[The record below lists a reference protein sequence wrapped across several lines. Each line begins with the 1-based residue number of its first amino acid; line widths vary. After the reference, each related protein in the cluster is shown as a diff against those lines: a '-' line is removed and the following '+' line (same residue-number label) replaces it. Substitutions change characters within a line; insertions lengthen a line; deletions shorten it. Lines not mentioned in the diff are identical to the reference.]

1 MKRIKLMNVFSWV
14 LTHISWM
21 TMVFSPL
28 AYGKQ
33 AENITA
39 ENLKLYAQEFGLN
52 KKTTLAEFWEK
63 SKAYYP
69 GYMYKEIETFVQK
82 NPNMLMPQIE
92 IKTSKSSAGE
102 NVPTLYMTEN
112 GKTQTIQFYG
122 ESGKF
127 IKFNGVTLSEKDT
140 QVPQKMFK
148 KILAVDSK
156 TQKQYS
162 ETIATDKLKHS
173 PFPTMTSKLWKTMT
187 VQQRATYFIQMRMM
201 YLEAEKVISEKE
213 TKKEKKSSTF
223 SFIEYIFKTILPEAG
238 AETAVVARPVKLP
251 DGKGKTV
258 QTKQGQVKIPYDAK
272 SCIVAGYIGAYTTD
286 VSNVRGDKRPGCSVD
301 VAIATYAEKS
311 DLSYVKSSNDQCVS
325 QSGSN
330 SVACNPMVYGTPNG
344 SPICIDKKAAN
355 FQVATHWDGPCDTQS
370 RLSSSSALFDV
381 SGKDYS
387 KIQPRESQIAEIK
400 KDQAANNFQLT
411 KDFISGILASK
422 DKDMLALFKDGKWSP
437 DLEKEILRIN
447 DHFKTSIDKAL
458 EICEKEIT
466 AKHEANQRGACDQLH
481 RRYLFVDEV
490 IAGLKK
496 PEVPAPGPVV
506 VAGEC
511 PSPQSKLTE
520 DGEGNKVCECVVGK
534 SKDQSRTFGVGEKL
548 PAWCSDSEQPPVKP
562 EGTCDKP
569 KGISDFN
576 YEKCECA
583 KGTLEVSNEP
593 NKLMKFFGSKSPE
606 KGQEKYECESGPNWL
621 LIGGLGLAAL
631 GLFAFL
637 NRDKKPKQ
645 PDQPPQCPA
654 GTTGAPPNCFTA
666 ARCPSGTSGTPPNC
680 FSTAQCPAGTTG
692 NPPNCFVAATCPAGT
707 TGTPPKCF
715 ATASCPAGT
724 TGTPPNCYA
733 PATCQGAQ
741 ILLSNGNCGCANA
754 ASCTSPAGINGV
766 TCVCTAPPNEGG
778 TGNNTCA
785 NPPCSGGVP
794 TTKTGK

>member
-1 MKRIKLMNVFSWV
+1 
-14 LTHISWM
+14 M

-52 KKTTLAEFWEK
+52 KKSTLAEFWQK

-92 IKTSKSSAGE
+92 IKTSKSSSGE

-122 ESGKF
+122 ESDKF

-162 ETIATDKLKHS
+162 ETIATEKIKHS

-187 VQQRATYFIQMRMM
+187 VEQRATYFIQMRMM
-201 YLEAEKVISEKE
+201 YLDAEKVISEKE
-213 TKKEKKSSTF
+213 SKKEKKSSSF
-223 SFIEYIFKTILPEAG
+223 PFIEYIFKTILPEAG
-238 AETAVVARPVKLP
+238 AETPVVAQGTKPVKLP
-251 DGKGKTV
+251 EAKGKTV
-258 QTKQGQVKIPYDAK
+258 QTKQGAVKIPYDAK
-272 SCIVAGYIGAYTTD
+272 SCIVAGYIGAYTVD
-286 VSNVRGDKRPGCSVD
+286 VNNVRGDKRPGCSVD
-301 VAIATYAEKS
+301 VAIATYADKP
-311 DLSYVKSSNDQCVS
+311 DLSYVQKTNDKCLNEPVNE
-325 QSGSN
+325 GGGPN
-330 SVACNPMVYGTPNG
+330 SVACNPMVYGMKKTG

-355 FQVATHWDGPCDTQS
+355 FQVATHWDGPCDS
-370 RLSSSSALFDV
+370 KSLLSSKSNLFDV

-387 KIQPRESQIAEIK
+387 KIISRKDQIEEIK
-400 KDQAANNFQLT
+400 KDQAADPLGAFQQT

-422 DKDMLALFKDGKWSP
+422 DPDMLALFKDGKWSP
-437 DLEKEILRIN
+437 ELEKEILRIN
-447 DHFKTSIDKAL
+447 EHFKKSIDTAL

-496 PEVPAPGPVV
+496 PEVPAPAPVPVV
-506 VAGEC
+506 AAGEC
-511 PSPQSKLTE
+511 PSPQSKLIE
-520 DGEGNKVCECVVGK
+520 DGEGNKVCECVVGE
-534 SKDQSRTFGVGEKL
+534 SKDHGKTFAISDKL
-548 PAWCSDSEQPPVKP
+548 PDWCKDSEKPPVKP

-569 KGISDFN
+569 QAIADFN
-576 YEKCECA
+576 YEKCECK

-593 NKLMKFFGSKSPE
+593 NKIMKFFGSKSPDE
-606 KGQEKYECESGPNWL
+606 KDKKYECESGPNWL

-645 PDQPPQCPA
+645 PPPQQPLLCGINPA
-654 GTTGAPPNCFTA
+654 SCQYGVDPNSSLCRCNPAPP
-666 ARCPSGTSGTPPNC
+666 S
-680 FSTAQCPAGTTG
+680 
-692 NPPNCFVAATCPAGT
+692 VLCPAGT
-707 TGTPPKCF
+707 TGTPPNCF
-715 ATASCPAGT
+715 VAAQCPAGTTGTPPNCYATASCPAGT

-741 ILLSNGNCGCANA
+741 TLLQNGNCGCANA